1 MINENTVVND
11 EINVDEVDTD
21 SAEAVETVEADATN
35 EQGSE
40 EAGQSI
46 EARLKKAESEAA
58 KFRRLFEKA
67 TKNKVE
73 AKPAAESTPSVS
85 APSTPQGSQS
95 VDERVLK
102 AQGMSDEL
110 LKQLK
115 DVAKLRG
122 TPDNLIDVQS
132 DPLFATIRE
141 QYESDEKAKKA
152 SMGASRGSGSVKA
165 KKDFNTPGLT
175 TAERKEL
182 FEKTFNSK

>member
-1 MINENTVVND
+1 MTNENTVVND
-11 EINVDEVDTD
+11 ETNVDEVDTD

-35 EQGSE
+35 EQSSE

-67 TKNKVE
+67 QKNKVE
-73 AKPAAESTPSVS
+73 TKPAAASTPSVS
-85 APSTPQGSQS
+85 TPSTPQGSQS

-132 DPLFATIRE
+132 DPLFTTIRE
-141 QYESDEKAKKA
+141 KFDSDEKAKKA
-152 SMGASRGSGSVKA
+152 NMGASRGSGGVKV

-175 TAERKEL
+175 PAERKEL
-182 FEKTFNSK
+182 FDKTFNTK